1 MTIYN
6 KSGFV
11 WGIIWTILGALRLA
25 LLVIAPE
32 DSTHSWSKAW
42 CLVSSC

>member
-11 WGIIWTILGALRLA
+11 WGIIWTILGAAGAFGDTSGRA
-25 LLVIAPE
+25 DISI
-32 DSTHSWSKAW
+32 D
-42 CLVSSC
+42 